1 MGKKCEVETARSWN
15 LEAFSDE
22 NEDFAMANSRAQGT
36 QPRVKK
42 NKGEVKLGT
51 SWVDLAFN
59 AASKFNLAFA

>member
-22 NEDFAMANSRAQGT
+22 NDEDFAVANSRAQGT

-42 NKGEVKLGT
+42 QERGRT
-51 SWVDLAFN
+51 
-59 AASKFNLAFA
+59 